1 MNPEIEK
8 LVQMS
13 LVDGQVTDKE
23 REIILRKAVKLGL
36 DVDEVEMYLEGF
48 ISSNKT
54 NTNSENN
61 QEISENRKIKIPE
74 KRVDTTRKFTPKTV
88 KHIEPASLDKEK
100 EIKLNIEELNTS
112 KTVLFEELENL
123 YENIKSP
130 KDFLESQKVL
140 VQNQLG
146 VLKAEFSKTSKIYL
160 DKFIDQL
167 NTIVSEK
174 YGKTSLIYNNPEEL
188 FGLKPNQIVK
198 MILDKGA
205 WDISTLSNKYNKKKL
220 FYKVLMWVSIITF
233 FVYASQPGFFNIP
246 HIFFWFGY
254 GIFIF
259 SFFITMTI
267 SSYYSELIK
276 NNKMNFNEEGLN
288 TIIEDIIKKF
298 ENELNELVL
307 LKNDVNNLEKL
318 KSKLELKNI
327 TEFKRK

>member
-1 MNPEIEK
+1 MHPEIEK

-13 LVDGQVTDKE
+13 LVDGQVTDNE

-48 ISSNKT
+48 ISSSKSNA
-54 NTNSENN
+54 NPEIN
-61 QEISENRKIKIPE
+61 QEILENREIKTS
-74 KRVDTTRKFTPKTV
+74 KKNVYKARNFTPKIV
-88 KHIEPASLDKEK
+88 KHIEPALLDKEK

-146 VLKAEFSKTSKIYL
+146 VLKSEFSKTSKIYL

-167 NTIVSEK
+167 NTTVSEK
-174 YGKTSLIYNNPEEL
+174 YCKTSLIYNNPEEL
-188 FGLKPNQIVK
+188 FGLKSNEIVK

-220 FYKVLMWVSIITF
+220 FYKVLMWVSIIAVVINGLIQKEKHESAGWGT
-233 FVYASQPGFFNIP
+233 GI
-246 HIFFWFGY
+246 WF
-254 GIFIF
+254 F
-259 SFFITMTI
+259 SFFISMII
-267 SSYYSELIK
+267 SSYYSGLIK
-276 NNKMNFNEEGLN
+276 NNKMNFTDEDLN
-288 TIIEDIIKKF
+288 PIIKDIIKKF
-298 ENELNELVL
+298 EYELEELVS
-307 LKNDVNNLEKL
+307 LKNDINNLEKL
-318 KSKLELKNI
+318 KSKLELKKI
-327 TEFKRK
+327 IEFNRK